1 MADLTPAERLQPCLL
16 DRLTDD
22 EPARPVE
29 SNRERIV
36 SLQRYRSGVLR
47 DLGWLFNSSAF
58 LYEEGWDAFKAKY
71 PYAHDS
77 VINFGIRQ
85 LCGVVT
91 PDLHRLQEDLEAA
104 IKLFEPRITSRSLTV
119 NVDTE
124 RNFLTVDVEGDLW
137 ALPLPA
143 HLHLRTTLDVE
154 NGQCQFGDAPHG
166 RTTA

>member
-1 MADLTPAERLQPCLL
+1 MSEQTPIERLQPCLL
-16 DRLTDD
+16 DRLVDD

-29 SNRERIV
+29 SSRERVV

-58 LYEEGWDAFKAKY
+58 LYDEGADAFKLKY
-71 PYAHDS
+71 PHAFDS

-91 PDLHRLQEDLEAA
+91 PDLERLQEDLEAA
-104 IKLFEPRITSRSLTV
+104 IKTFEPRIISRSLAIK
-119 NVDTE
+119 VDTE
-124 RNFLTVDVEGDLW
+124 RNLLTVDVEGDLW

-143 HLHLRTTLDVE
+143 HLHLRTVLDVE
-154 NGQCQFGDAPHG
+154 NGQCQIGDSGHG
-166 RTTA
+166 RTTS